1 MFRKANDRKSNLILN
16 ILSWVDF
23 LKPQYCIFENVRGFL
38 QYSLRA
44 RQDGPNRVR
53 GGIPM
58 GGLKLVIRGLTDME
72 YVFPVYRFPQLNE
85 NAIRLA
91 IKYALVYSRLDTMGL
106 LKPVLGF
113 FSLQQN
119 EDLNYPTYLNLP
131 MISL

>member
-1 MFRKANDRKSNLILN
+1 
-16 ILSWVDF
+16 
-23 LKPQYCIFENVRGFL
+23 
-38 QYSLRA
+38 
-44 RQDGPNRVR
+44 
-53 GGIPM
+53 M